1 MEWFEE
7 QFWTVSDVSKNRV
20 VSARQG
26 ELAWTQRTT
35 SQISR
40 NSRYAENSSNQ
51 TQKVKNAG
59 AFLWTRR
66 SCVHVVNCLSERRRD
81 REGHA
86 NEGCPSAVHSLSVLC
101 LRKVVYCAENLPVQ
115 ITAFFLCVCV
125 FLVIRLFQY
134 RRGCFCLK
142 SCTCNLRH
150 LWQEKDNLWDA
161 FARCC

>member
-7 QFWTVSDVSKNRV
+7 HFWTVSDGRKNQV

-40 NSRYAENSSNQ
+40 NPRYAENSSNQ

-66 SCVHVVNCLSERRRD
+66 GCVHVINCLSERRRD
-81 REGHA
+81 REGQGRVSVGRPFSVRFVFA
-86 NEGCPSAVHSLSVLC
+86 EGSLLCREFASTNNSVL
-101 LRKVVYCAENLPVQ
+101 L
-115 ITAFFLCVCV
+115 VCV

-161 FARCC
+161 FACCC